1 MKNVVITGVS
11 SGIGLAITRVF
22 AAAGFKIFGSVRKKE
37 DALRLKEE
45 LGDAYEPLFFDLTD
59 DDAIKA
65 EATRVAELV
74 GHQGIQL
81 LVNNGGISGGDAI
94 MHVSID
100 YMKHIYDVNTLGLLR
115 VSQAFFPLLK
125 ISSANKSVQTKIVNI
140 SSGAGRAVRP
150 YLGPYAATKHAVE
163 AISDAMRRELM
174 RYGIDVVIIEPGP
187 IATEIWN
194 KNKAK
199 AGEYKYQDTDYATLF
214 QKIDKGVENMEHN
227 ALPAEKVGRLVLKA
241 YTKKKPDT
249 RYLIAPSRWMFWLA
263 IHIIPDRWL
272 DNMFKKQF
280 DAIEFSKN

>member
-1 MKNVVITGVS
+1 MP
-11 SGIGLAITRVF
+11 RVF

-115 VSQAFFPLLK
+115 VSQA
-125 ISSANKSVQTKIVNI
+125 
-140 SSGAGRAVRP
+140 R
-150 YLGPYAATKHAVE
+150 
-163 AISDAMRRELM
+163 
-174 RYGIDVVIIEPGP
+174 
-187 IATEIWN
+187 
-194 KNKAK
+194 
-199 AGEYKYQDTDYATLF
+199 
-214 QKIDKGVENMEHN
+214 
-227 ALPAEKVGRLVLKA
+227 
-241 YTKKKPDT
+241 
-249 RYLIAPSRWMFWLA
+249 
-263 IHIIPDRWL
+263 
-272 DNMFKKQF
+272 
-280 DAIEFSKN
+280 

>member
-1 MKNVVITGVS
+1 MMKNAVITGVS
-11 SGIGLAITRVF
+11 SGIGLATARSL
-22 AAAGFKIFGSVRKKE
+22 AANGFKVYGSVRKKE
-37 DALRLKEE
+37 DALKLKEE
-45 LGDAYEPLFFDLTD
+45 LGDNYEPLFFDLTD
-59 DDAIKA
+59 DKAIKD
-65 EATRVAELV
+65 EAARVAQLV

-125 ISSANKSVQTKIVNI
+125 MSSANKSVQTKIVNI

-174 RYGIDVVIIEPGP
+174 RYGIDVIIIEPGP
-187 IATEIWN
+187 IQTGIWDN
-194 KNKAK
+194 NKAK
-199 AGEYKYQDTDYATLF
+199 DGNFKYQDTDYATLF
-214 QKIDKGVENMEHN
+214 TKIDKGVEQMEHN
-227 ALPAEKVGRLVLKA
+227 ALPASKVGELVLKA
-241 YTKKKPDT
+241 YTKKKPRT
-249 RYLIAPSRWMFWLA
+249 RYLIAPSQWMFWLA
-263 IHIIPDRWL
+263 IHVLSDRFL

-280 DAIEFSKN
+280 DKIENS